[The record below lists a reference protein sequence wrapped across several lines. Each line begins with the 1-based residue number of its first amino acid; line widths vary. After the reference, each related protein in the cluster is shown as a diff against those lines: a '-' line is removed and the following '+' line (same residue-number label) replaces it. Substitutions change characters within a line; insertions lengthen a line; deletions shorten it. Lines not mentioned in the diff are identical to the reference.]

1 VSRKKDLVPSRARR
15 RPYSPK
21 ARKKRFLLY
30 CEGEATE
37 PEYFHGFARHLR
49 SSLIEVKV
57 ADEQGKDPKK
67 LVQLAKAARDNARR
81 AARRDRDDSLKYDEV
96 WCVFDGSEHARLGE
110 AIDQG
115 LVNSIGLAVS
125 NPSFELWILVHF
137 QDQYAFITVENAYD
151 AVRRHI
157 PDYDKHL
164 DFAKVE
170 GRVHDATRR
179 ARKMEMIARR
189 NGRWFDNPST
199 AVWQLVA
206 RLCDQ
211 AKIPISKL

>member
-1 VSRKKDLVPSRARR
+1 MSRKKDLVPPRTRR
-15 RPYSPK
+15 RPYSSK
-21 ARKKRFLLY
+21 VRKKRFLLY

-37 PEYFHGFARHLR
+37 PEYFVGFARYLR

-57 ADEQGKDPKK
+57 ADERGKDPKR
-67 LVQLAKAARDNARR
+67 LVELAKAARDSARR
-81 AARRDRDDSLKYDEV
+81 AARRAGDDSLKYDEV

-115 LVNSIGLAVS
+115 LANSIGLAVS

-137 QDQYAFITVENAYD
+137 QDQYSFISVENAYD
-151 AVRRHI
+151 LVRRYI
-157 PDYDKHL
+157 TDYDKHVN
-164 DFAKVE
+164 FAKLE
-170 GRVHDATRR
+170 GKGCDAVKR
-179 ARKMEMIARR
+179 ARRMEATARR

-206 RLCDQ
+206 RLCDE
-211 AKIPISKL
+211 ANIPISRL